1 MMKVCRLHFDR
12 VEEWVECLVITL
24 ILSCNSY

>member
-12 VEEWVECLVITL
+12 VEEWVECLDITL
-24 ILSCNSY
+24 ILSRNSY

>member
-24 ILSCNSY
+24 ILSYNSY

>member
-1 MMKVCRLHFDR
+1 MIVRRLHFDR

>member
-1 MMKVCRLHFDR
+1 MIVRRLHFDR
-12 VEEWVECLVITL
+12 VEELVECLVITL